1 MIMDIFY
8 LLGLVFLYNTIR
20 LIFNPKPNV
29 DVMMMRAA
37 PRIIDAAYFFWG
49 ITGLIL
55 SHDRL
60 LFFLIA
66 VTGVTS
72 YVFIKKSNYDEPSI
86 RHIVVVDAVV
96 SALILTLIC
105 LRNLIGL

>member
-8 LLGLVFLYNTIR
+8 LLGLVFLYHTIT
-20 LIFNPKPNV
+20 LIFKPAYNV
-29 DVMMMRAA
+29 EVMMRRAA
-37 PRIIDAAYFFWG
+37 PRMIDAFYFFWVVVG
-49 ITGLIL
+49 IIL

-66 VTGVTS
+66 VTGLTS
-72 YVFIKKSNYDEPSI
+72 YIFIKKSEYDEAVI
-86 RHIVVVDAVV
+86 RYIVVMDAIV
-96 SALILTLIC
+96 SAFILTFIC